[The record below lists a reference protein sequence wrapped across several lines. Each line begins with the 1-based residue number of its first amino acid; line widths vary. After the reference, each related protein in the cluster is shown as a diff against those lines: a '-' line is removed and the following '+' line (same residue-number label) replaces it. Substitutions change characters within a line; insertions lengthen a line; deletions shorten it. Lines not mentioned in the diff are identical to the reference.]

1 MRIDPNF
8 VLNLVS
14 AVNQTSAN
22 QQTYTNELSTGVT
35 VNSLSDNP
43 AAASQDYLLRSEIST
58 NDSFVQSAATLGG
71 QMQVT
76 DTALGSVVT
85 QLTSAITLATAGN
98 NGTLNSSNV
107 IAISNQLSGIRDELL
122 SLANSS
128 YQGQYLFAGSQTQTQ
143 PFSLSSGSPPS
154 VIYNG
159 DSTVVSTL
167 TPNGQSI
174 QTNLPGNQLFGSG
187 STGVLAALNNII
199 SDFATG
205 TPSSSSIADTTALST
220 ALQTVSQQRVVLD
233 NSLNRL
239 QSSSTYA
246 QSETAQ
252 LQAAQNAVIQANP
265 TELATELSQTTTQHT
280 SLIDM
285 IANLDALPTLFSR
298 LN

>member
-1 MRIDPNF
+1 MRVDPNF
-8 VLNLVS
+8 VLGLVS

-43 AAASQDYLLRSEIST
+43 AAAFFYYIVSSEIYT

-76 DTALGSVVT
+76 DTALASVVT

-98 NGTLNSSNV
+98 NGTLNPSNV
-107 IAISNQLSGIRDELL
+107 IAISNQLAGIRDEVL

-128 YQGQYLFAGSQTQTQ
+128 YQGQYLFSGSQTQTQ
-143 PFSLSSGSPPS
+143 PFSLGAGSPPP
-154 VIYNG
+154 VIYSG

-167 TPNGQSI
+167 TPNGQSL

-187 STGVLAALNNII
+187 STGVIAALNNII
-199 SDFATG
+199 NDFASG
-205 TPSSSSIADTTALST
+205 TPSGSSVSDATALNS
-220 ALQTVSQQRVVLD
+220 ALQNVSQQRVILD

-239 QSSSTYA
+239 QASSTYA

-265 TELATELSQTTTQHT
+265 TQLATELSQATTQHT

-285 IANLDALPTLFSR
+285 IANLDSQPTLFSM
-298 LN
+298 LH

>member
-8 VLNLVS
+8 VLGLVN

-22 QQTYTNELSTGVT
+22 QQTYTTELSTGVT

-43 AAASQDYLLRSEIST
+43 AAASQDFLIRSEINS
-58 NDSFVQSAATLGG
+58 NDSFVQSTATLTG

-76 DTALGSVVT
+76 DTALGGVVT
-85 QLTSAITLATAGN
+85 QLTTAISLATAGN

-107 IAISNQLSGIRDELL
+107 ISISNQLAGLRDELL

-128 YQGQYLFAGSQTQTQ
+128 YQGQYLFAGSKTQTQ
-143 PFSLSSGSPPS
+143 PFSLGAGAPPP
-154 VIYNG
+154 VIYSG
-159 DSTVVSTL
+159 DSTITTTV
-167 TPNGQSI
+167 TPGGQSL

-187 STGVLAALNNII
+187 STGLLAVMNSLVN
-199 SDFATG
+199 DFSSG
-205 TPSSSSIADTTALST
+205 TPSASSITDTEALTTS
-220 ALQTVSQQRVVLD
+220 LQNFSQQRVLLD

-246 QSETAQ
+246 QNETAQ

-285 IANLDALPTLFSR
+285 IANLDNQPTLFSLLR
-298 LN
+298 

>member
-8 VLNLVS
+8 VLGLVN

-22 QQTYTNELSTGVT
+22 QQTYTNELSTGVS

-43 AAASQDYLLRSEIST
+43 ASASQDYLIRSEINA
-58 NDSFVQSAATLGG
+58 NDSFVQSAGTLTG

-76 DTALGSVVT
+76 DTALASVVT

-107 IAISNQLSGIRDELL
+107 ISISNQLAGIRDELL

-128 YQGQYLFAGSQTQTQ
+128 YQGQYLFAGSKTQTQ
-143 PFSLSSGSPPS
+143 PFSLGAGSPPP

-159 DSTVVSTL
+159 DSTVTSTV

-174 QTNLPGNQLFGSG
+174 QTNLPGDQLFGSG
-187 STGVLAALNNII
+187 STGLLSVMNNLIN
-199 SDFATG
+199 DFSSG
-205 TPSSSSIADTTALST
+205 TPSGTSISDTMSLTT
-220 ALQTVSQQRVVLD
+220 ALQTFSQQRVILD

-246 QSETAQ
+246 QSETSQ

-285 IANLDALPTLFSR
+285 IANLDSQPTLFSM
-298 LN
+298 LH